1 MGLSGTICVEKRAS
15 IKKWKQDQIK
25 RNEECEREREREFVR
40 ECIPLPLL
48 VWRKSRVR
56 VRARANI
63 SNFFT
68 YSSQIIMWGFK
79 TAARRGF
86 YMKNMILSQ
95 IQIIYINIYIYI
107 SNITDTRNV

>member
-1 MGLSGTICVEKRAS
+1 M
-15 IKKWKQDQIK
+15 
-25 RNEECEREREREFVR
+25 
-40 ECIPLPLL
+40 
-48 VWRKSRVR
+48 R

-79 TAARRGF
+79 TAAQRGF

-95 IQIIYINIYIYI
+95 IQIIYNKYIYIYI
-107 SNITDTRNV
+107 TRGVNVQPNPQTRHEPDMDFFGLGLDFNEFGS